1 MFFTLAI
8 YAAHYFALRSL
19 LLHRLTALCGGSLYP
34 RASHSPKW
42 MIFIKNVVFYLF
54 FDFALQR
61 KSQLSHLAHFLQL
74 VFIEQNQYLSYAKK
88 AMPASGKQLMNLKK
102 IV

>member
-8 YAAHYFALRSL
+8 YAAHYFALRTQL
-19 LLHRLTALCGGSLYP
+19 LPRLTALCGGCTHPKASL
-34 RASHSPKW
+34 SPKW

-54 FDFALQR
+54 FDFILQR
-61 KSQLSHLAHFLQL
+61 ETKYSHLAQVLQL
-74 VFIEQNQYLSYAKK
+74 VYIEQNQYLSYAKK
-88 AMPASGKQLMNLKK
+88 AMLTSGKQLKNLKK